1 MRHAILIAVGIAIS
15 SLGCSQGRGD
25 TSPAPPIPAVAPP
38 ELPAGA
44 PLEKTYR
51 VPVDGLPSIGD
62 TRALV
67 TIVAFTDYQ
76 CPYCRRA
83 EATVTQLRQSA
94 LMFFVVSERAIV
106 VDYQQQRNLMMGGS
120 P

>member
-1 MRHAILIAVGIAIS
+1 MPGQESHQQARLSAGSIQARPRAQERAIRHRAILIAVGIAIS

-67 TIVAFTDYQ
+67 PIVAFRSEK
-76 CPYCRRA
+76 RR
-83 EATVTQLRQSA
+83 V
-94 LMFFVVSERAIV
+94 
-106 VDYQQQRNLMMGGS
+106 G
-120 P
+120 